1 MSAFL
6 QKVWAFIKLHWPA
19 ILAFALAF
27 WAKFGS
33 QIQAYITAHPNL
45 SIAYALV
52 SFVVA
57 YYLKSPV
64 QKNS

>member
-1 MSAFL
+1 MAFL
-6 QKVWAFIKLHWPA
+6 LKVWGLIKLHWPA
-19 ILAFALAF
+19 IVAFGLAF

-33 QIQAYITAHPNL
+33 QVQAYVTAHPNL

-57 YYLKSPV
+57 YYLKSPA
-64 QKNS
+64 QKSS